1 MLLPEDSQLPVDP
14 QEQAYPGECTNCGS
28 SNIEPDRNIMDTW
41 ATSSV
46 TPQINY
52 RWGENDS
59 REGHLAPMSMRPQ
72 AHDIIRTWAFYTMV
86 KAYYH
91 QNDIP
96 WKDIMISGHVLYKK
110 GQKISKSKGNSKSGP
125 EQLIDQYSADVI
137 RYWTAGA
144 KLGSDCYFEENEFKI
159 AAKLVTKIFNASKWL
174 DK

>member
-1 MLLPEDSQLPVDP
+1 MLVPEDSQLPVDP
-14 QEQAYPGECTNCGS
+14 QEQDYPGECSNCGGN
-28 SNIEPDRNIMDTW
+28 NIEPDRNIMDTW

-59 REGHLAPMSMRPQ
+59 REAHLAPMSMRPQ

-96 WKDIMISGHVLYKK
+96 
-110 GQKISKSKGNSKSGP
+110 
-125 EQLIDQYSADVI
+125 
-137 RYWTAGA
+137 
-144 KLGSDCYFEENEFKI
+144 
-159 AAKLVTKIFNASKWL
+159 
-174 DK
+174 

>member
-1 MLLPEDSQLPVDP
+1 MGLVYLPTTILRSPLPSVALQRLLSDAVTEDSQLPVDP
-14 QEQAYPGECTNCGS
+14 QEQAYRGKCTCGS

-86 KAYYH
+86 KKL
-91 QNDIP
+91 ITTR
-96 WKDIMISGHVLYKK
+96 MIFHG
-110 GQKISKSKGNSKSGP
+110 KI
-125 EQLIDQYSADVI
+125 L
-137 RYWTAGA
+137 
-144 KLGSDCYFEENEFKI
+144 
-159 AAKLVTKIFNASKWL
+159 
-174 DK
+174 